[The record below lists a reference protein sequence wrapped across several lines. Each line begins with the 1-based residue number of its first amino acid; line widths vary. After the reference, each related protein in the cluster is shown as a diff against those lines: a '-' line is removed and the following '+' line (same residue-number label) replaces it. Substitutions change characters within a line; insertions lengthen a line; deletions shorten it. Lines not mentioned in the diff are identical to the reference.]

1 MEVVVAMEDAFEV
14 YQRLYDPLRPLDC
27 INETN
32 KQFIKEERITCE
44 LEKLEK
50 VNFVYLRNR
59 VTDVFMIS
67 EQLAGRREMLVTET
81 RNAVNF
87 AQNTKYTS
95 AVLYPRIE
103 KIVLVT
109 GTDNLNIHAEAS
121 RYKAFKPE
129 DARCLA
135 ERFECNYTPKQGNW
149 LDMAEIEMGVMIRQA
164 LAKPLPDM
172 ESFKKQV
179 RIWTIKR
186 NAECKK

>member
-1 MEVVVAMEDAFEV
+1 MEVVVAIEDAFEV

-121 RYKAFKPE
+121 RYKAFKLE
-129 DARCLA
+129 DAHCLP
-135 ERFECNYTPKQGNW
+135 ERFECNYTPKQGNCWTW
-149 LDMAEIEMGVMIRQA
+149 LKLRWG
-164 LAKPLPDM
+164 L
-172 ESFKKQV
+172 
-179 RIWTIKR
+179 
-186 NAECKK
+186 